1 MPPSSVASHRT
12 LFARRNTREGQG
24 RPVERIRHFGDTQ
37 TSKNVITWDLTA
49 CTCLIS
55 SLKPHTVHCAHGK
68 GGPKGKGRGRSVVL
82 DRPAA
87 RVDFTLQ
94 LSQQQDITSRASAIH
109 QSAPDGQLWRCAVTA
124 LGITLHR
131 VRDTHG
137 TWRRAPAWG
146 SSPYPTIS
154 NAAKSQQGRPNANAV
169 FASNM
174 LWLFLSADRSGDG
187 IMAAHGDT
195 SIRACRRRARS
206 PLRAYSPSPSSTW
219 GYIWGGAQRLGRV
232 ASQDLSPPGPVARMG
247 RTSSMKHALPQ
258 RLLSF

>member
-1 MPPSSVASHRT
+1 MFLLPRSAAQRRSGAGHANHLLTDSGNNNTRLCLKCPHHRWHHSGL
-12 LFARRNTREGQG
+12 LFPRRNTREGQG
-24 RPVERIRHFGDTQ
+24 RPVERIRHFGDAQ

-109 QSAPDGQLWRCAVTA
+109 QSAPDGQVWRCAVTM

-131 VRDTHG
+131 VRTLTVHG
-137 TWRRAPAWG
+137 EGLQLGEALRTQPSAMRLNLSRAGRMRMQFSRATCCGYSCPRIDLGMGSWPLMEIPA
-146 SSPYPTIS
+146 SE
-154 NAAKSQQGRPNANAV
+154 
-169 FASNM
+169 
-174 LWLFLSADRSGDG
+174 
-187 IMAAHGDT
+187 
-195 SIRACRRRARS
+195 
-206 PLRAYSPSPSSTW
+206 
-219 GYIWGGAQRLGRV
+219 RV
-232 ASQDLSPPGPVARMG
+232 AAERGVL
-247 RTSSMKHALPQ
+247 
-258 RLLSF
+258 

>member
-1 MPPSSVASHRT
+1 MFLLPRSA
-12 LFARRNTREGQG
+12 AQRRSGAGHANHLLTDSGNNNTRLCLKCPHHRWHHIGLCLHAG
-24 RPVERIRHFGDTQ
+24 IPVRAKAVPLSGSDIRGHPDV
-37 TSKNVITWDLTA
+37 KNVITWDLTA

-109 QSAPDGQLWRCAVTA
+109 QSAPEGQVWRCAVTA

-154 NAAKSQQGRPNANAV
+154 NAAKSSRAGRMRMQFREQHAV
-169 FASNM
+169 A
-174 LWLFLSADRSGDG
+174 
-187 IMAAHGDT
+187 I
-195 SIRACRRRARS
+195 
-206 PLRAYSPSPSSTW
+206 
-219 GYIWGGAQRLGRV
+219 
-232 ASQDLSPPGPVARMG
+232 PVRG
-247 RTSSMKHALPQ
+247 
-258 RLLSF
+258 